1 MSHDAPYAGVRVI
14 DASQGVAAPH
24 CAMLLAQYGADV
36 VKVEPVDGDW
46 SRRLGARH
54 GEHTA
59 LSMAYNLG
67 KRSIALDLKKPEAV
81 DVLHRLARGADVFLE
96 SSRPGVAER
105 LGIGYDALRALNP
118 RLVYV
123 SVSGFGHTGPYRER
137 PCSDTVAQAWSGFM
151 SVNRGADGVPHKAG
165 TIIMDAVT
173 GLYAFGAVA
182 AALAARGT
190 GGEGR
195 FVDVSLGHAAA
206 AVQSAKVIEAALE
219 PGEALRLNSPAG
231 TYRTADGWIAI
242 TLTREPHFRQLCDA
256 LQMPELAADP
266 RFESFATRAA
276 HHDALVPP
284 LAERVATRTTDAWIE
299 TLHAHDVLAERVF
312 THGDWLADAHVREAG
327 LAPGVAIEGVGEV
340 RVPRVP
346 GVARH
351 RGGTPGIGEHAAQ
364 VLREAGFGE
373 RDVERL
379 MAAGAVGNATGG
391 AAGGTG

>member
-182 AALAARGT
+182 AALAARGAS
-190 GGEGR
+190 GGGR
-195 FVDVSLGHAAA
+195 FLDISLGHSAA

-242 TLTREPHFRQLCDA
+242 TLTREAHFELLCQALEMPALAGDA
-256 LQMPELAADP
+256 

-284 LAERVATRTTDAWIE
+284 LARRLATRTTDAWIE
-299 TLHAHDVLAERVF
+299 VLHAHDVLAERVL
-312 THGDWLADAHVREAG
+312 THGDWLADPHVRDAG
-327 LAPGVAIEGVGEV
+327 FAPGVAIEGVGDV
-340 RVPRVP
+340 RLPRVP
-346 GVARH
+346 GVHEH
-351 RGGTPGIGEHAAQ
+351 RGAAPAVGEHAAE
-364 VLREAGFGE
+364 VLREAGFAADEVQGL
-373 RDVERL
+373 V
-379 MAAGAVGNATGG
+379 AAGAVAMPAG
-391 AAGGTG
+391 AGDSRT